1 MTEEKLF
8 YKYQSLEIVKDENG
22 KDRQYTIENLSNN
35 QLYFQHPKGYND
47 PYDSMIRYYRE
58 RTEEASI
65 NKLMKER
72 GFSKNE
78 AIEII
83 EDYIREGIIKRDG
96 DLLITECHGRD
107 DFPLPL
113 TCCFSKESGNIL
125 MWSHYANYH
134 KGVCLCFKAKLIEG
148 YPHLTINS
156 KAARLYPIFYE
167 KTPPSPINFNNQNEE
182 MDKFSAFLSTK
193 SKHWEY
199 EQEHRMF
206 LTEKDTI
213 ENLNKFEKE
222 ELEGVILG
230 IRINSIDASQIYET
244 INEHYLKKGVNVN
257 FYVEEVDLGQY
268 KVQPKKIDIKTHIIK
283 IVEKEKLHNEIKRR
297 KRINSDIST
306 LYVGSQESWFINI
319 NRSN

>member
-8 YKYQSLEIVKDENG
+8 YKYLSLEIVKDENG

-113 TCCFSKESGNIL
+113 TCCFSKVSLLISVTSFLAKSFGPISIL
-125 MWSHYANYH
+125 I
-134 KGVCLCFKAKLIEG
+134 GIPF
-148 YPHLTINS
+148 NS
-156 KAARLYPIFYE
+156 YSL
-167 KTPPSPINFNNQNEE
+167 
-182 MDKFSAFLSTK
+182 
-193 SKHWEY
+193 
-199 EQEHRMF
+199 
-206 LTEKDTI
+206 
-213 ENLNKFEKE
+213 NLNPG
-222 ELEGVILG
+222 L
-230 IRINSIDASQIYET
+230 
-244 INEHYLKKGVNVN
+244 
-257 FYVEEVDLGQY
+257 
-268 KVQPKKIDIKTHIIK
+268 
-283 IVEKEKLHNEIKRR
+283 
-297 KRINSDIST
+297 
-306 LYVGSQESWFINI
+306 
-319 NRSN
+319 